1 MTNRTL
7 LTRIHSANQLK
18 QIERLLSRSF
28 EGLDVEA
35 KILGVAAD
43 RWVQVSLGGS
53 DEGIA
58 SNYIAQKIGFCPVSL
73 GEIKRFS
80 TLKGY
85 VTSGEKSREELFV
98 DVGVFE
104 PETVY
109 ATVPLSYLQAVL
121 VDGRKIALAKIAE
134 LFGFCEGLPI
144 SIKIVKLDAEERRM
158 EAEVSATQV
167 EKYVFWRESLLD
179 KLIVLGASLHDVKR
193 ALHATGL
200 NRDVVGVEPMGMF
213 EHALTCKLGT
223 DAAGLISKIGR
234 KLRNARFTV
243 FNPRKIRKF
252 LESSSAL

>member
-1 MTNRTL
+1 
-7 LTRIHSANQLK
+7 LK
-18 QIERLLSRSF
+18 QIERLFASSF
-28 EGLDVEA
+28 EGLDVET

-43 RWVQVSLGGS
+43 RWVQVSIAGS

-58 SNYIAQKIGFCPVSL
+58 SNYIAKKIGFCPVSL

-85 VTSGEKSREELFV
+85 VTSVEKSREELLV

-104 PETVY
+104 PETAY
-109 ATVPLSYLQAVL
+109 ATVPLSHLQAQL
-121 VDGRKIALAKIAE
+121 VDGRKIALEKIAE
-134 LFGFCEGLPI
+134 LFGFAEGLPI
-144 SIKIVKLDAEERRM
+144 SIKIAKLNAEERHV
-158 EAEVSATQV
+158 EAEISANQV
-167 EKYVFWRESLLD
+167 EKYVLWRESLLD

-234 KLRNARFTV
+234 NLRSARFTV
-243 FNPRKIRKF
+243 FNPRKIREF
-252 LESSSAL
+252 LEPSSAL